1 MLNHNKRLIKSKS
14 KILLLALCI
23 FGLLFSYSCNCRNN
37 STAPDNTEKDPPN
50 TFSIG
55 EKTDNVKASII
66 QSAKVIGDIKIG
78 FDATHAYTLEYAVE
92 DNETDETKKLDN
104 SDFTK
109 SLDNVLTLNN
119 TAADKIRKWESSS
132 APAEKTITINF
143 TLKANDPNLK
153 NSTQTLSVEV
163 TLTHAQKVENNQAK
177 TFMEG
182 ILRAGQDVLET
193 DNNPGGEHYTFLSS
207 EGTFDTVSDTFTIN
221 HKDGD
226 NWAAGIPYSRIYTFT
241 DYNFNKEK
249 NVFSGKLWGT
259 RSGAGELSQDK
270 KSFTITYDVTFDDKY
285 EVSISQ
291 VKVKLEIKNDKLSF
305 KDDTTQP

>member
-1 MLNHNKRLIKSKS
+1 MTNRIIKKSHFAKS
-14 KILLLALCI
+14 KIFITFLCI
-23 FGLLFSYSCNCRNN
+23 FGLAFSYGCRK
-37 STAPDNTEKDPPN
+37 SGGGAVVVDPS
-50 TFSIG
+50 TFSISA
-55 EKTDNVKASII
+55 KTDNVVSSIV
-66 QSAKVIGDIKIG
+66 QSVKVIGEIKIG
-78 FDATHAYTLEYAVE
+78 FDASHEYTTEFAVE
-92 DNETDETKKLDN
+92 DSDTTEATKLTDT
-104 SDFTK
+104 DFTL
-109 SLDNVLTLNN
+109 SGNVLSLNDSGLGKVR
-119 TAADKIRKWESSS
+119 AIDSS
-132 APAEKTITINF
+132 AQPTSKTITINF
-143 TLKANDPNLK
+143 TLKANDTTLK

-177 TFMEG
+177 TFMES

-193 DNNPGGEHYTFLSS
+193 DNNPGGEHYTFSSS

-259 RSGAGELSQDK
+259 RSGNGELSQDK